1 MFFNIYPNGWDD
13 SGFFRILL
21 HASTFH
27 NWVRDRENPVLWAV
41 SVVSCAFDS
50 CIWENRE
57 TREQEMTN
65 AKDRSYLQKEKGER
79 GKKKG
84 KGLQKERKKIRKVE
98 N

>member
-1 MFFNIYPNGWDD
+1 M
-13 SGFFRILL
+13 
-21 HASTFH
+21 
-27 NWVRDRENPVLWAV
+27 LWAV